1 MSLIL
6 IILGLLF
13 SAAGLLFS
21 SLAGSEGLSPQG
33 LLVARLVRFPFLIVG
48 GLCLV
53 LAPLLAGRSSF
64 RQRLRNW
71 LPPESQLVLPGLL
84 GLALVEGV
92 FVLAKL
98 GEYSS
103 TLVSRE
109 RFWDNYV
116 LLGRFP
122 VRIPNEPFTF
132 GDYLNSTLLFTAGVV
147 ALLVRGFL
155 SMSSSRPAA
164 ARNPSESR
172 VFSSS
177 RPAAARDP
185 SGSDRVFWTMLGVG
199 FVYLA
204 LDEMLM
210 FHEFIGA
217 NLRFDDGRI
226 ILGYLGLMGLTALV
240 FRRKFLRHPVAVGC
254 LIAGALCQ
262 GLGAFADRFHFWEEG
277 FTPEEVAELTASG
290 LYLLAILQYAC
301 ADMRALIERRHS

>member
-1 MSLIL
+1 MPLSLIL
-6 IILGLLF
+6 VILALLF

-21 SLAGSEGLSPQG
+21 SLAGSEGLSQQG
-33 LLVARLVRFPFLIVG
+33 LVVARLVRLPFLIVG

-53 LAPLLAGRSSF
+53 LAPFLAERSAF
-64 RQRLRNW
+64 RRRLRNW
-71 LPPESQLVLPGLL
+71 LPPESQLLLPGLL
-84 GLALVEGV
+84 GLALVEVV

-147 ALLVRGFL
+147 ALLVRASL

-164 ARNPSESR
+164 AQ
-172 VFSSS
+172 
-177 RPAAARDP
+177 DP
-185 SGSDRVFWTMLGVG
+185 SGSARVFWTMLGVG

-217 NLRFDDGRI
+217 NLGFDDGRI

-240 FRRKFLRHPVAVGC
+240 FRRKFLGHPAAVGC
-254 LIAGALCQ
+254 LVAGAFCQ

-290 LYLLAILQYAC
+290 LYLLAILQYAY
-301 ADMRALIERRHS
+301 ADLRALIERRPS